1 MRLPNVQSGRY
12 GLFGAAKFLESRT
25 GKNYETIVAMP
36 IPYDPPRAAAAFA
49 SRDFRHYELGR
60 LLVIMGAE
68 AQAVAVAWQV
78 YAITHRAIDLGY
90 TGLALF
96 LPGIL
101 FLVVSGHTADRY
113 DRRNVILVCY
123 TLQCL
128 CTGTLF
134 YLSWIGTQH
143 VAGLFA
149 VLFLI
154 GTGRAFSGPASSAL
168 LPALVPKDD
177 FVNAVTW
184 GASVFQMANFV
195 GPALGGLLFTLPLAH
210 LLPDPIGAHLA
221 GGAIVYG
228 FTLIT
233 LIAFLLLVASLSVRP
248 GRQEQGDMSVGTLLA
263 GFRYMWHKKLLLGVT
278 TLDLF
283 AVLLGGAVALLPIF
297 AENILHSGPAGLGIL
312 RAAPA
317 FGALIVSILLAW
329 RPIKRNAGARM
340 MWCVTLF
347 GVATVAFGL
356 SRNMAFSL
364 VALFIVGA
372 ADMVSVIVRSSMLQL
387 ATPEAMRGRV
397 SAVNALF
404 VGASNEF
411 GSFESGVTAQW
422 WGAVPAVVVGG
433 VGAIAVTGLWA
444 LLFPSLRKANKLTE
458 DELMGMQQEA
468 ASAEPK
474 N

>member
-1 MRLPNVQSGRY
+1 MAISH
-12 GLFGAAKFLESRT
+12 
-25 GKNYETIVAMP
+25 
-36 IPYDPPRAAAAFA
+36 DPHRAAAAFA
-49 SRDFRHYELGR
+49 SRDFRHYQLAR
-60 LLVIMGAE
+60 LLVIIGAE
-68 AQAVAVAWQV
+68 AQAVAVAWQI

-101 FLVVSGHTADRY
+101 FLIISGHTADRY

-143 VAGLFA
+143 VAPLFA

-154 GTGRAFSGPASSAL
+154 GTGRSFSGPASSAL
-168 LPALVPKDD
+168 LPHLVPKDD
-177 FVNAVTW
+177 FVNAVSW
-184 GASVFQMANFV
+184 GASIFQMANFV
-195 GPALGGLLFTLPLAH
+195 GPALGGLLYTLPLQDW
-210 LLPDPIGAHLA
+210 LPGSVGARLA
-221 GGAIVYG
+221 GGAIVYAV
-228 FTLIT
+228 TLAS
-233 LIAFLLLVASLSVRP
+233 LIAFLMLILSLSVRP
-248 GRQEQGDMSVGTLLA
+248 GRQEQRAISTETLLA

-297 AENILHSGPAGLGIL
+297 AENILHSGPSGLGIL

-317 FGALIVSILLAW
+317 LGALTISVLLTWRPMKHHAGKNMLLCVALFGA
-329 RPIKRNAGARM
+329 
-340 MWCVTLF
+340 
-347 GVATVAFGL
+347 ATVVFGL
-356 SRNMAFSL
+356 SRSMALSL
-364 VALFIVGA
+364 AALFVVGA
-372 ADMVSVIVRSSMLQL
+372 ADMVSVIVRSAMVQL
-387 ATPEAMRGRV
+387 ATPQAMRGRV

-404 VGASNEF
+404 IGASNEF

-422 WGAVPAVVVGG
+422 WGAVTAVVVGG
-433 VGAIAVTGLWA
+433 IGAMVVTGAWA
-444 LLFPSLRKANKLTE
+444 LMFPSLREVNRLSE
-458 DELMGMQQEA
+458 DELMGINREA
-468 ASAEPK
+468 ATAEPR